1 MIIVTGAAGFIAS
14 NIIKG
19 LNQQQ
24 GRSDIIAVDNLE
36 DGRKFKNIVDC
47 QIQDY
52 LDQDEFLALIEAE
65 TVFPQKIEAIFHD
78 GACSST
84 TEWNGRF
91 MMKNNFT
98 YSKKL
103 LDYAL
108 KHKIPFLYASSAAV
122 YGDGKVFKEELQYEK
137 PLNVYGYSKFL
148 FDQVVRRLLPT
159 ARSQVVGF
167 RYFNVYGPRE
177 FHKGA
182 MSSVAYHH
190 YNQIKEQGF
199 VKLFEGCDGYENGGQ
214 LRDFIYIDD
223 VVKVNL
229 WFMQHGKQSGIF
241 NVGTGRAQAFNDI
254 AKTAIQWFGKGHIEY
269 IPFPDHLKGRYQS
282 YTQADISR
290 LRQAGYDASFK
301 TVEEGVTLYYDQ
313 LKQEAV

>member
-19 LNQQQ
+19 LNEA
-24 GRSDIIAVDNLE
+24 GYSDILAVDNLE

-47 QIQDY
+47 QLCDY
-52 LDQDEFLALIEAE
+52 MDQNEFLALIEAN
-65 TVFPQKIEAIFHD
+65 TVFPKKIEAIFHD

-91 MMKNNFT
+91 MMENNFT

-103 LDYAL
+103 LHYAL
-108 KHKIPFLYASSAAV
+108 DHKIPFLYASSAAV
-122 YGDGKVFKEELQYEK
+122 YGDGKVFKEGLQYEK

-148 FDQVVRRLLPT
+148 FDQYVRHLLPK
-159 ARSQVVGF
+159 ARSQIVGF

-177 FHKGA
+177 FHKGS

-190 YNQIKEQGF
+190 YNQIKDQGF
-199 VKLFEGCDGYENGGQ
+199 VRLFEGCDGYENGGQ
-214 LRDFIYIDD
+214 LRDFVYVDD

-229 WFMQHGKQSGIF
+229 WFMAHRSQSGIF
-241 NVGTGRAQAFNDI
+241 NLGTGRAQAFNDV
-254 AKTAIQWFGKGHIEY
+254 ANSAIRWFGRGHIEY
-269 IPFPDHLKGRYQS
+269 ISFPEHLKGCYQS
-282 YTQADISR
+282 YTQADISQ
-290 LRQAGYDASFK
+290 LRKAGYDASFK
-301 TVEEGVTLYYDQ
+301 TVEEGVRLYYELLAQD
-313 LKQEAV
+313 